1 MNRLFFSIISLW
13 LIGILLAPD
22 VCTGD
27 EERYIVLNSWQKGV
41 YTLRQE
47 CTHTL
52 LKTIDG
58 DESERDESRLLFT
71 WQIETNGE
79 DDNAEQVFHLK
90 MQRIMMRLRC
100 NGSELVYFDSS
111 NGKNESDVLNNVFA
125 NMKKANVTVIFKNG
139 KPVEV
144 KGCEQFW
151 ENLSQPASDSEK
163 ELLANIANLA
173 AQDNIKQTFES
184 LVYFDSPQKV
194 GIGDTWKN
202 YTDLDIPLMG
212 TKSFEWNCTLGSV
225 RKNNNNIPIA
235 SVSGLGSMDFIVNE
249 EVKGNVKME
258 GEVLYNS
265 LERFPTTVTSRIL
278 LSVEK
283 KGKSTADG
291 KSNGVL
297 EVYSGF
303 TKNNISVA
311 KH

>member
-1 MNRLFFSIISLW
+1 MNRMLFSIISLW
-13 LIGILLAPD
+13 LIAILLVPET
-22 VCTGD
+22 CSGD
-27 EERYIVLNSWQKGV
+27 EERYAVLNSWHKGV

-52 LKTIDG
+52 LKTVDG

-71 WQIETNGE
+71 WQIETDGE
-79 DDNAEQVFHLK
+79 DGNAEQIFHLK

-111 NGKNESDVLNNVFA
+111 NGKNESNLLNSVFA
-125 NMKKANVTVIFKNG
+125 NMKKANVTVAFKNG

-144 KGCEQFW
+144 TGCEQFW
-151 ENLSQPASDSEK
+151 ENLSQPADDTER

-173 AQDNIKQTFES
+173 VQDNIKQTFES
-184 LVYFDSPQKV
+184 LVYFDSPKKV
-194 GIGDTWKN
+194 GIGESWKN
-202 YTDLDIPLMG
+202 YTDLDIPLLG
-212 TKSFEWNCTLGSV
+212 TKAFEWNCTLSSV
-225 RKNNNNIPIA
+225 RKNNNNVPIA
-235 SVSGLGSMDFIVNE
+235 NVSGLGSMDFTVNE

-265 LERFPTTVTSRIL
+265 LECFPTTVTSRIL

-283 KGKSTADG
+283 KAMSNADG
-291 KSNGVL
+291 KTGGSL

-303 TKNNISVA
+303 TKNNMSVA